1 MRKHARHGDR
11 RRRAA
16 AGRVI
21 EIHEVRPAGQLRIGG
36 ARVAAE
42 LEIRGTRRFADDE
55 EQHERFVVDAGDAL
69 HIASRIDQRRVRITL
84 LLCGQ
89 QARQAHDRC
98 SRTERAH
105 RLVLAEEDRGG
116 RARE

>member
-1 MRKHARHGDR
+1 
-11 RRRAA
+11 
-16 AGRVI
+16 VI